1 MTAAETIRSWFLSRD
16 THITQ
21 CWAVIGHVTQCLPVI
36 GQSWCS
42 HYTIVEQLVTVG
54 QSWAHWSIF
63 CGQKTLLILI
73 CIRATRRNVIYHHQ
87 YYERQTGLR
96 RESTKI
102 SRIQTVGWEIPSN
115 LSLTIFNSWIV
126 FVITVVNNLLL
137 LVNTEKPDHLYKH
150 CSLLNILVHLM
161 FDELSQC
168 WQSWSQESRF

>member
-36 GQSWCS
+36 GQSWRS

-54 QSWAHWSIF
+54 QTWAHWSIF

-126 FVITVVNNLLL
+126 FVITVVNNLSTLRNLIICTNTAVSSIFLL
-137 LVNTEKPDHLYKH
+137 ISCLMNFSVLT
-150 CSLLNILVHLM
+150 ILV
-161 FDELSQC
+161 
-168 WQSWSQESRF
+168 SRI